1 MSGIVAVFHLDGRP
15 ADRAMVDAMLEAA
28 RWRGP
33 DGLNS
38 WADGPVAL
46 GHAMLRTTPEARHER
61 QPLVDE
67 QAGLAVTMDGRVD
80 NREELKHLLERA
92 GLRLAVGSDAEIVL
106 RAYQCWGADA
116 PAKILG
122 DFAFAVWD
130 GRRRRLFCA
139 RDVANVQPFF
149 YYCDSRI
156 FVCASE
162 LHQVLAVPAVARE
175 PDESVIGMYL
185 TGMLMDPVSTLYR
198 GIRRLE
204 GGCAIA
210 ARTEG
215 PARQRYFDIDPAK
228 RIRYRSDAEYA
239 EHFTSL
245 FREAV
250 RCRLR
255 TIDGVAAELSG
266 GLDSSL
272 VVGTIQQL
280 RREGAA
286 AVPRFD
292 TFSLLFDDPQAYE
305 RDYIDDVAR
314 MWGLQ
319 TNWSPPYFAK
329 YVDFQAEIGRYRSFG
344 GRPNSMM
351 DALMHRAMRER
362 GYRVVLTGQG
372 GDQWF
377 AGSPDCF
384 VDLLCSLRL
393 MALVRLLRGEAANP
407 TRVIGGLGPLALLM
421 RRTLWPLL
429 PMGPKLFINRLRGVR
444 LVLPFIDPQLARRLD
459 LERARNTPPAP
470 VPGLDF
476 SQRTM
481 HQVLNLGISVH
492 IGEVNERECAFAGL
506 EARHPF
512 YDRRI
517 IEFSF
522 AIPEEQRCR
531 PGETK
536 YIMRRAGRDI
546 LPESVR
552 RRTNK
557 AEFSSMMVHALREV
571 VEAIGGK
578 ERFHAL
584 EVVRRGW
591 VEPGQLRMIYDQRV
605 GDMNSNLWPLWSVFE
620 LETWARECL
629 RSNSN

>member
-1 MSGIVAVFHLDGRP
+1 MSGIVAVFHLDGQP
-15 ADRAMVDAMLEAA
+15 ADGALVDAMLEAA
-28 RWRGP
+28 AWRGP

-38 WADGPVAL
+38 WSDGAVAL
-46 GHAMLRTTPEARHER
+46 GHAMLRTTPESRHEL

-67 QAGLAVTMDGRVD
+67 QAGLAITMDGRVD
-80 NREELKHLLERA
+80 NREELKHLLEHE

-106 RAYQCWGADA
+106 RAYQCWGENA

-130 GRRRRLFCA
+130 GRERRLFCA
-139 RDVANVQPFF
+139 RDIANVEPFF
-149 YYCDSRI
+149 YYCDNRI
-156 FVCASE
+156 FICASE
-162 LHQVLAVPAVARE
+162 LHQIFAVPTVPRE

-198 GIRRLE
+198 DIRKLP
-204 GGCAIA
+204 GGCSVTVRSAGLA
-210 ARTEG
+210 HR
-215 PARQRYFDIDPAK
+215 RYFDIDPTK
-228 RIRYRSDAEYA
+228 LIRYRSDAQYA

-255 TIDGVAAELSG
+255 SIDGVAAELSG

-272 VVGTIQQL
+272 VIGTVQHLL
-280 RREGAA
+280 RDGAA
-286 AVPRFD
+286 ALPRFD
-292 TFSLLFDDPQAYE
+292 TFSLGFDDPKADE
-305 RDYIDDVAR
+305 RSYIAEVAA

-319 TNWSPPYFAK
+319 TNWSDPFFAQ
-329 YVDFQAEIGRYRSFG
+329 YPDFLAEIRRYRSFG

-362 GYRVVLTGQG
+362 DYRVVLTGQG

-377 AGSPDCF
+377 SGSPDCF
-384 VDLLCSLRL
+384 ADLLRSLRL
-393 MALVRLLRGEAANP
+393 VALVKLLRGEAAHP
-407 TRVIGGLGPLALLM
+407 TRVLGGQGPLALLM
-421 RRTLWPLL
+421 RRTLWPMI
-429 PMGPKLFINRLRGVR
+429 PIGPKLFINRSRGVR
-444 LVLPFIDPQLARRLD
+444 LVLPFINSDFARRLG
-459 LERARNTPPAP
+459 LERARNTPPP
-470 VPGLDF
+470 HVRGLDF

-536 YIMRRAGRDI
+536 YIMRQAGKGI

-552 RRTNK
+552 QRRSK
-557 AEFSSMMVHALREV
+557 AEFSTMLVHAIREV
-571 VEAIGGK
+571 VEALGGEAK
-578 ERFHAL
+578 FDSL
-584 EVVRRGW
+584 EIVRRGW
-591 VEPGQLRMIYDQRV
+591 VDSCQLRAIYAERMSDVDANQ
-605 GDMNSNLWPLWSVFE
+605 WPLWSAFE
-620 LETWARECL
+620 LEMWVRECL
-629 RSNSN
+629 G